1 MEVGEAFRGLADQA
15 MALETAAEQVATTP
29 AVVAEPVAPAPAS
42 PTPVA
47 ATSQETP
54 VVPQGDPQPVD
65 LSPDTPVRIKVDG
78 VEKVVKMSEY
88 KEILQRT
95 DVFTQRQQALAR
107 AREEL
112 AQHYA
117 QREAQLQQATQQ
129 IMQARQQ
136 QGNPV
141 EQLVQALQQ
150 SQTPQKKTD
159 PNEIATLGEVQ
170 QMAQQL
176 AEQYAQ
182 ARAHDNQAVQQL
194 LEQRAQQVRQELE
207 VAQDQKKFSS
217 AILNTLSSEDGQL
230 LAEVSPEVEAQLRYR
245 TLQMGPENVDQAIE
259 FLGQLTKEWAGKV
272 RGKFTVQQKQQEVAK
287 ALNVMEAPSGAPIPV
302 AKSGPTIPVDKY
314 GNVNIKALQEQA
326 LSLME

>member
-15 MALETAAEQVATTP
+15 LALETASEQVPAATP
-29 AVVAEPVAPAPAS
+29 AVVAEPAQPAS
-42 PTPVA
+42 PAPVTA
-47 ATSQETP
+47 PSQEIPAT
-54 VVPQGDPQPVD
+54 PQGDLQPVD

-117 QREAQLQQATQQ
+117 QREAQLQQAAQQ
-129 IMQARQQ
+129 IQSARQQ

-150 SQTPQKKTD
+150 SQTPQRKTD

-170 QMAQQL
+170 QMAQAL

-182 ARAHDNQAVQQL
+182 ARQQDNQAVQQL

-245 TLQMGPENVDQAIE
+245 TLQMGPESVDQAIE
-259 FLGQLTKEWAGKV
+259 FLGQITKEWAGKV

-287 ALNVMEAPSGAPIPV
+287 ALNVMEAPSGAPVPV
-302 AKSGPTIPVDKY
+302 AKSGPVIPVDKY
-314 GNVNIKALQEQA
+314 GNVNIKALQAQA